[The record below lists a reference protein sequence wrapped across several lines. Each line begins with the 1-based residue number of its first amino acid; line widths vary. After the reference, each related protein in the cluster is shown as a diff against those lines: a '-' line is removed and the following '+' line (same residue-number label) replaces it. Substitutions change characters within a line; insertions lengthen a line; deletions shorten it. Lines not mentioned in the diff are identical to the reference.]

1 MTPPLSTQLKEIED
15 DALELLATVR
25 RLNNNDD
32 HIYRESIM
40 RDLKILKKHLNCS
53 RLYLER
59 IYSKPSREFPTQ
71 PFTSEF
77 MDNGS

>member
-1 MTPPLSTQLKEIED
+1 MKPISQALVEVQQ
-15 DALELLATVR
+15 ALEELLDTAR

-32 HIYRESIM
+32 TIYRESIM
-40 RDLKILKKHLNCS
+40 RDLKILKKNLNYS

-77 MDNGS
+77 MDL